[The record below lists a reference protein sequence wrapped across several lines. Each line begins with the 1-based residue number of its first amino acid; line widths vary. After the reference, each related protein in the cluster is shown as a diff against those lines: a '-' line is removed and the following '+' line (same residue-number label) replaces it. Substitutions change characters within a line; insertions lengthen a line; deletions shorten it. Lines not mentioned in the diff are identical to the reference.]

1 MENTVLKERLEQI
14 EKELVPYKD
23 IIYKL
28 FTNPLSL
35 TDEERKQ
42 FMTDNQED
50 ISKLQ
55 KLFKE
60 RTDILWKLTPPEE
73 KQKFIDKYSD

>member
-1 MENTVLKERLEQI
+1 MENTVLKERLEQV

-28 FTNPLSL
+28 FTNPLL
-35 TDEERKQ
+35 GDELKQ

-60 RTDILWKLTPPEE
+60 RTDILWILTPPEE